1 MNSNIIIKN
10 CSNTACLQFNKPEN
24 ENEQMKLDII
34 CNSITIGNWKIQ
46 TEDVGEKQVLVIRDT
61 KSQNDSRYAFW
72 PDTHS
77 NV

>member
-1 MNSNIIIKN
+1 MSSTNA
-10 CSNTACLQFNKPEN
+10 ACLQFQKPEN
-24 ENEQMKLDII
+24 ENEPIKLDII

-61 KSQNDSRYAFW
+61 KSLKDSRYALW

-77 NV
+77 DL